1 MDVPTELALARRRA
15 GLTQTE
21 LARRAGTSQA
31 AISAYESGA
40 KEPSMAT
47 LDRLLGVA
55 GRRLT
60 VSVAR
65 PPVRM
70 PSSADIA
77 RSGRGLADVLAL
89 AEALPVRHT
98 ATLAFPPLTRSQTGP

>member
-1 MDVPTELALARRRA
+1 MDVPTELVLARRRA

-40 KEPSMAT
+40 KEPTTAT

-60 VSVAR
+60 VSPAR
-65 PPVRM
+65 PPVRT

-89 AEALPVRHT
+89 AEALPVRY
-98 ATLAFPPLTRSQTGP
+98 ADALAFPPLMRGRSRA

>member
-1 MDVPTELALARRRA
+1 MDIRTELALARRRA

-47 LDRLLGVA
+47 LDRLLGFA

-60 VSVAR
+60 VSNAR
-65 PPVRM
+65 SPVRT
-70 PSSADIA
+70 PSSADIV
-77 RSGRGLADVLAL
+77 RSGRGLVDVLAL
-89 AEALPVRHT
+89 AEALPVRY
-98 ATLAFPPLTRSQTGP
+98 ADELAYPPLTRRRSRE